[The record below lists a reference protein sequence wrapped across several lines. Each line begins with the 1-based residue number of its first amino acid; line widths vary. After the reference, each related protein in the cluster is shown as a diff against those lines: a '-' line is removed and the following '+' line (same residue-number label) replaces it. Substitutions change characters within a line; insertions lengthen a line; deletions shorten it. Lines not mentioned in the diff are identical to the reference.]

1 MKKLF
6 PGFYSPTEPELE
18 HIKDECTFIF
28 DTNVLLNLFRYPD
41 KPREM
46 LLKIFKGISNNIWI
60 PYQVGME
67 YHYNVID
74 EIVSQNK
81 AYDNLIKSLNDKYE
95 KMKEDF
101 EKYAQ
106 RHTNLQM
113 DEDLL
118 DEVKGSLNKLISDLQ
133 DQKSQHPNLFNL
145 QNELSSIIG
154 DKVGKPYTEDEL
166 KTLYELCDK
175 RYEMK
180 IPPGFKDVNKGDEN
194 RVHNSIVYTN
204 KYGDFILWRQVLDYF
219 SEENKNKSVI
229 FITDD
234 TKSDWFKSFKGI
246 KKPHPELLQEFR
258 KECEESTLYI
268 YTTKEF
274 LKYASNLTG
283 LELVQEEI
291 DEVVRGIDDYKKKKD
306 SFEYEE
312 ESESVV
318 FGDNLFRAI
327 PGYLKLN
334 EMQKQQFKKM
344 FFAANDEKSRKE
356 ALDWVNKQYDI
367 SEFYRNEN
375 NQKYE
380 FEGDYSTPPYLSD
393 DFYIDNYSKLDNDD
407 KNSVLDFITYTDNR
421 DELLRW
427 NPEDEVIDN
436 LKNLRRNILK
446 GAKMLSP
453 EDESHYIKKLAW
465 LSNEEDI
472 GLSIAKHKKLMKQLR
487 QELIL

>member
-180 IPPGFKDVNKGDEN
+180 IPPGFKDVNKGDEK

-283 LELVQEEI
+283 LELEQEEI

-312 ESESVV
+312 ESGSV
-318 FGDNLFRAI
+318 FSEENFSIAI
-327 PGYLKLN
+327 PGYSKLN
-334 EMQKQQFKKM
+334 QMQKQQFKKM
-344 FFAANDEKSRKE
+344 LFAANDEKSRKE
-356 ALDWVNKQYDI
+356 AFDWVDNQ
-367 SEFYRNEN
+367 FYRNEFEN
-375 NQKYE
+375 NQKYDIE
-380 FEGDYSTPPYLSD
+380 EDYSTPPYLSD

-407 KNSVLDFITYTDNR
+407 KNSVLDFITYTDKR

-427 NPEDEVIDN
+427 NPEDEAIDN
-436 LKNLRRNILK
+436 LKNLRRNILN

-453 EDESHYIKKLAW
+453 GDESYYIKKLAW

-472 GLSIAKHKKLMKQLR
+472 GLSIAKHKKLMKKLR